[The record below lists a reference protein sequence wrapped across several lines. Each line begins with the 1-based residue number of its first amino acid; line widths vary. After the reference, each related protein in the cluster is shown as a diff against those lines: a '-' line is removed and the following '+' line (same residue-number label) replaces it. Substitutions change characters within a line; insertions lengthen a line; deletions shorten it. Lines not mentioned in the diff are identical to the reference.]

1 MRLSA
6 PKKIVFWISVIL
18 VLIGLLG
25 VLVAIPFVS
34 DYALWFV
41 LVGYLLLAAGTVL
54 KGF

>member
-18 VLIGLLG
+18 VLVRALG
-25 VLVAIPFVS
+25 FFVE
-34 DYALWFV
+34 ALEEIQ
-41 LVGYLLLAAGTVL
+41 LLLFLFVYVLLALGNIL

>member
-18 VLIGLLG
+18 VVLA
-25 VLVAIPFVS
+25 LVAYFVTS
-34 DYALWFV
+34 LGFQSYAIWLA
-41 LVGYLLLAAGTVL
+41 LVGYLLLAAGNVL